1 MIAPLSF
8 MFKVFVTRKIPD
20 AGMQLLKDKKYDVAV
35 SPYDRILTRRE
46 IIKYAKGVD
55 ALLCLLTDKIDG
67 EVMDGVGTQL
77 KIIANYAVGVDNID
91 IEAAKKR
98 NIAITNTPGVLTEAV
113 AEHTIALLFAIT
125 KRIAEADRFARA
137 GKFKGWEP
145 MLLLGSD
152 VTGKVLGIIGLGRIG
167 GEVAKRMRDGFNVKI
182 IYYDQTRNEEMEKAL
197 GIEYFNLETLLKM
210 ADFVS
215 IHVPLLP
222 STKHLISEKEL
233 KLMKSSAY
241 LINTSRGPVID
252 EKALV
257 EALKKKTIRGAAL
270 DAFEFEPKFS
280 PGLVKLNNAVL
291 TPHIASATDET
302 RGKMSEMAAQNII
315 DALSGGKPKNLVL

>member
-1 MIAPLSF
+1 
-8 MFKVFVTRKIPD
+8 MFKIFVTRKIPD
-20 AGMQLLKDKKYDVAV
+20 VGIQFLRGKKYDIAV
-35 SPYDRILTRRE
+35 SPYDRVLTRRE

-67 EVMDGVGTQL
+67 EVMDGIGTRL

-91 IEAAKKR
+91 LEAAKKR
-98 NIAITNTPGVLTEAV
+98 GIIITNTPGVLTEAV
-113 AEHTIALLFAIT
+113 AEHTIALLFAVT

-145 MLLLGSD
+145 MLFLGSGI
-152 VTGKVLGIIGLGRIG
+152 TGKTLGIVGLGRIG

-182 IYYDQTRNEEMEKAL
+182 IYYDLTRNEEMEKAL
-197 GIEYFNLETLLKM
+197 GIEYFSLETLLRT

-233 KLMKSSAY
+233 SLMKSSAY

-257 EALKKKTIRGAAL
+257 EALKKKIIRGAAL
-270 DAFEFEPKFS
+270 DVFEFEPKFS
-280 PGLVKLNNAVL
+280 PGLAKLNNVVL

-302 RGKMSEMAAQNII
+302 RGKMSELAAQNII
-315 DALSGGKPKNLVL
+315 DVFSGGKPKNLVV

>member
-1 MIAPLSF
+1 MPKI
-8 MFKVFVTRKIPD
+8 FVTRLIPD
-20 AGMQLLKDKKYDVAV
+20 SGINLLRDKKYDVAI
-35 SPYDRILTRRE
+35 SRFDRALTRKE

-67 EVMDGVGTQL
+67 EIMDGIGKQL
-77 KIIANYAVGVDNID
+77 RIIANYAVGVDNID
-91 IEAAKKR
+91 IEAAKTR
-98 NIAITNTPGVLTEAV
+98 GIMVSNTPGVLTEAV
-113 AEHTIALLFAIT
+113 AEHTIALLFAAT

-145 MLLLGSD
+145 MFLLGSD
-152 VTGKVLGIIGLGRIG
+152 VAGKILGIIGLGRIG

-182 IYYDQTRNEEMEKAL
+182 IYYDQMRNEEVEKAL
-197 GIEYFNLETLLKM
+197 GIEYFDLETLLKM

-222 STKHLISEKEL
+222 STKHLISEREL

-257 EALKKKTIRGAAL
+257 EALKNKTIRGAAL
-270 DAFEFEPKFS
+270 DVFEFEPKFS
-280 PGLVKLNNAVL
+280 PGLAKLNNVVL
-291 TPHIASATDET
+291 TPHIASATEET
-302 RGKMSEMAAQNII
+302 RGKMSELAAQNII
-315 DALSGGKPKNLVL
+315 DALSGRKPKNLVI